1 MIETVRAKYLGN
13 EAGGLL
19 GKLTSTDLDKIPNI
33 PINAIITGNFSGPK
47 ISTDIKSGMTTLAT
61 QLVKKEKEKL
71 ITKGKNELG
80 SALDKLIKKDTT
92 KAGNTQK
99 EDIKDQ
105 AGKLL
110 EGIFGKKK

>member
-1 MIETVRAKYLGN
+1 M
-13 EAGGLL
+13 
-19 GKLTSTDLDKIPNI
+19 S
-33 PINAIITGNFSGPK
+33 
-47 ISTDIKSGMTTLAT
+47 TLAT

-110 EGIFGKKK
+110 DGIFGRKK